1 MNSYNN
7 YIQQSKIYMELDN
20 FQSRPS
26 REGQNNPMWGRKQ
39 SDEARR
45 KQSEAAKRRAADYKK
60 WRDSQEHTTMD
71 EFLMGESFK
80 RRVSEIL
87 REELIKVVQKR
98 AEIPLF

>member
-1 MNSYNN
+1 M
-7 YIQQSKIYMELDN
+7 YMEN
-20 FQSRPS
+20 TTNTQQRPS

-60 WRDSQEHTTMD
+60 WRDSQEHVTMD
-71 EFLMGESFK
+71 EFLKGESFK

-87 REELIKVVQKR
+87 REELMRVANKR
-98 AEIPLF
+98 VEIPLF

>member
-1 MNSYNN
+1 MYMDNIAN
-7 YIQQSKIYMELDN
+7 IQQ
-20 FQSRPS
+20 RPS

-60 WRDSQEHTTMD
+60 WRDSQEHVSMED
-71 EFLMGESFK
+71 FLKGEGFK

-87 REELIKVVQKR
+87 REELMRVTNKR
-98 AEIPLF
+98 VEIPLF

>member
-1 MNSYNN
+1 MYMDNIAN
-7 YIQQSKIYMELDN
+7 IQQ
-20 FQSRPS
+20 RPS

-60 WRDSQEHTTMD
+60 WRDSQEHVTMD
-71 EFLMGESFK
+71 EFLKGESFK
-80 RRVSEIL
+80 RHVYEIL
-87 REELIKVVQKR
+87 REELMRVTQKR

>member
-1 MNSYNN
+1 MYMDNIAN
-7 YIQQSKIYMELDN
+7 IQQ
-20 FQSRPS
+20 RPS

-60 WRDSQEHTTMD
+60 WRDSQEHVSMED
-71 EFLMGESFK
+71 FLKGEGFK

-87 REELIKVVQKR
+87 REELMRVANKR
-98 AEIPLF
+98 VEIPLF

>member
-1 MNSYNN
+1 MDNIAN
-7 YIQQSKIYMELDN
+7 IQQ
-20 FQSRPS
+20 RPS

-60 WRDSQEHTTMD
+60 WRDSQEHVSMED
-71 EFLMGESFK
+71 FLKGEGFK

-87 REELIKVVQKR
+87 REELMRVANKR
-98 AEIPLF
+98 VEIPLF